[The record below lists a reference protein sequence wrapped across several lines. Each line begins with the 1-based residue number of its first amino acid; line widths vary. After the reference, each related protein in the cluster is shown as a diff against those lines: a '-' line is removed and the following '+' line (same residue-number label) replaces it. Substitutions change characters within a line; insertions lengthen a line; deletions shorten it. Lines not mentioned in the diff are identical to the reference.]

1 MNYILVSVTE
11 KENKV
16 AIVENDRL
24 VEFYIDKK
32 DKEKIVGNIYRGRI
46 VNVLP
51 GMEAAFVDIGIDKNA
66 YLYIKDA
73 LPREMMREKKDVTI
87 SDVAKVGQEII
98 VQVVKEAFGNKGPK
112 VTTHITLP
120 GRFVVFTPYS
130 SCIGM
135 SRRITDKNEI
145 DRLKNIVDE
154 IQNEDMGMIV
164 RTAAAGVDN
173 ESIQEDFN
181 MLVEMY
187 KKIEREKNFSPC
199 PKLIYK
205 ELDLVEQ
212 IVRDVFTD
220 RIDKLVVDDEECY
233 EGIISLLKLT
243 SSKLVDKVF
252 LTHKDIFSSFNIA
265 KDIKSAIERVVPLKS
280 GGYIA
285 IDETEALTSIDVNT
299 GKYIGY
305 INLEDTVVKTNIEA
319 AEEIARQLRLR
330 DIGGIIIIDFIDM
343 VRKEDIELVLEKLDE
358 FLKKDRTKTN
368 IIDITKLGLVELTR
382 KKTRNRLASKILKNC
397 PYCEGKGKIL
407 IDEC

>member
-1 MNYILVSVTE
+1 MNSILVNVTE
-11 KENKV
+11 KENRV
-16 AIVENDRL
+16 AIVENERL

-73 LPREMMREKKDVTI
+73 LPREMMREKSDVTI

-98 VQVVKEAFGNKGPK
+98 VQVVKEPFGNKGPK

-130 SCIGM
+130 SYIGM
-135 SRRITDKNEI
+135 SRRITDRDEI

-154 IQNEDMGMIV
+154 IQHEDMGVIV
-164 RTAAAGVDN
+164 RTAAAGVDK
-173 ESIQEDFN
+173 ESIQEDLN

-187 KKIEREKNFSPC
+187 KKIEREKNFKPC
-199 PKLIYK
+199 PKLIYE

-233 EGIISLLKLT
+233 ESIISLLKFK
-243 SSKLVDKVF
+243 SSKLIDKVL
-252 LTHKDIFSSFNIA
+252 LTHKDIFSSFNIT
-265 KDIKSAIERVVPLKS
+265 KDIKSAVERVVPLKS

-299 GKYIGY
+299 GKYIGCT
-305 INLEDTVVKTNIEA
+305 NLEDTVVKTNIEA

-343 VRKEDIELVLEKLDE
+343 GRKEDIKLVLEKLDN

-382 KKTRNRLASKILKNC
+382 KKTRNRLTSKMLKNC